1 MPHVGV
7 LTNWHCFTISVCED
21 ADQGRELGLFFLKSL
36 LPNFAKLKS
45 EIMETIIKVSPSELD
60 INLLNK
66 IKEFIGKNENIDVTI
81 SLKEMDVNYLKD
93 LEHSVQQADENNL
106 ISFTMEDFM
115 TYKPVPKS

>member
-1 MPHVGV
+1 MPEIGV
-7 LTNWHCFTISVCED
+7 VTDLKQRWSVTTPTMS
-21 ADQGRELGLFFLKSL
+21 K
-36 LPNFAKLKS
+36 
-45 EIMETIIKVSPSELD
+45 LD

-66 IKEFIGKNENIDVTI
+66 IKEFIGKNENVDVTI